1 MKELRFHLFCLT
13 FHSKNLQDRS
23 LCLPVIITHTSLPLK
38 YVKCLT
44 YESLCCLRGV
54 DDKGNKKAWAPT
66 VPMLCIPADTWHKT
80 FDSCLH
86 TLIKL
91 TGGDEEKEDDKRP
104 SCERKSQ
111 QIAETFAPL
120 CWCQI
125 RLSCILKS
133 VFACVPLRQR

>member
-1 MKELRFHLFCLT
+1 MKELHFHLFCLT
-13 FHSKNLQDRS
+13 FPSKNLRDRS
-23 LCLPVIITHTSLPLK
+23 LCLPVIITRTRLPLK
-38 YVKCLT
+38 YVKRLT
-44 YESLCCLRGV
+44 YESLCCLRRV
-54 DDKGNKKAWAPT
+54 NDKGNKKSWAPT

-80 FDSCLH
+80 FDSSLH

-104 SCERKSQ
+104 SRERMSQ
-111 QIAETFAPL
+111 QMTETCAPL

-133 VFACVPLRQR
+133 VFTCVPLRQR